1 MPTKKPTTA
10 KDTTPASPEN
20 SPAPVSS
27 KAAPKKPAA
36 PEAEKVGVSETA
48 PKAAAPA
55 KKPAAPKTTSA
66 PAAKKA
72 APAKTSA
79 QLTKVYGEI
88 QASGDTF
95 FIHKGSVAEGQ
106 LQLVVEKKE
115 LKDRIPS
122 YNGQFVTILGSTS
135 KKKNGSG
142 ETFVIHNIASHDQIG
157 RRAFELSHENPAAVE
172 DNWFKAENELL
183 S

>member
-1 MPTKKPTTA
+1 MPTKKTTTA
-10 KDTTPASPEN
+10 KETAPASAEN
-20 SPAPVSS
+20 VPAPVSS
-27 KAAPKKPAA
+27 KSAPKKPAI
-36 PEAEKVGVSETA
+36 PIEANVGEEA

-55 KKPAAPKTTSA
+55 KKPAAPKTGAT
-66 PAAKKA
+66 PTKKA
-72 APAKTSA
+72 APAKTST

-88 QASGDTF
+88 QASDNSF

-106 LQLVVEKKE
+106 LLLEVEKKE

-122 YNGQFVTILGSTS
+122 YNGQFVTILGATG
-135 KKKNGSG
+135 KKKNGQG
-142 ETFVIHNIASHDQIG
+142 ESFIVHNIASHDQIG